1 MIIGRLSTSLLL
13 VSLSACADPSARP
26 SHDAG
31 PPPSADAHATDARVA
46 EGVDAPLDPTL
57 DAFTS
62 DDAWIAPSEPDAF
75 TPFGPPLASPP
86 SGPPDHAYVI
96 HALASERPDLLTGSC
111 LAMGG
116 TREFLFEAVRRLRA
130 IDLRYGL
137 VVRGGVLLE
146 DRVGYYWGSG
156 SAEGS
161 SEIYALDVIVR
172 HCARPG
178 IDDPAAPGW
187 GDDTGAGGT
196 WTIAPLVGVLPEH
209 DAGPPIDAS
218 LDAPAPPAPLP
229 LPDMRSVVDALAAER
244 PDLLAASCVDTGG
257 NNEFLFELVRRLR
270 RIDTRWGLNWKR
282 ARIGDMSQ
290 DVVDYYWGTPGPI
303 EDGFDTYVVD
313 VIGGHCGPDPR
324 PAFTDV
330 TDFGSTGARW
340 TLAGR
345 SDLGP

>member
-1 MIIGRLSTSLLL
+1 M
-13 VSLSACADPSARP
+13 
-26 SHDAG
+26 DAG
-31 PPPSADAHATDARVA
+31 P
-46 EGVDAPLDPTL
+46 GL
-57 DAFTS
+57 
-62 DDAWIAPSEPDAF
+62 EPDAF
-75 TPFGPPLASPP
+75 MPRDAFVPFGPPLAVPP
-86 SGPPDHAYVI
+86 AAPPDHSAVVRS
-96 HALASERPDLLTGSC
+96 LAAERPDLLEGSC
-111 LAMGG
+111 VAMGG
-116 TREFLFEAVRRLRA
+116 TRDFLLELVRRLRA

-137 VVRGGVLLE
+137 VVRGGALLE
-146 DRVGYYWGSG
+146 DRVAYHWGAG
-156 SAEGS
+156 GAEGS
-161 SEIYALDVIVR
+161 SEIYVLDVIAR

-178 IDDPAAPGW
+178 VDEPAAPGW
-187 GDDTGAGGT
+187 GDDTAGGGT
-196 WTIAPLVGVLPEH
+196 WTILPLSAPEG
-209 DAGPPIDAS
+209 DAGLL
-218 LDAPAPPAPLP
+218 LDAGFDAPSGSAPLP
-229 LPDMRSVVDALAAER
+229 LPDMSSVVEALAAER
-244 PDLLAASCVDTGG
+244 PDLLAASCVDAGG